1 MGLDI
6 LYPILLNPNIL
17 EVKKK
22 TQNDHKVLEEWI
34 EKKRMKFNKDKCK
47 ILYLG
52 DKNQMYKNRIREHLA
67 Q

>member
-1 MGLDI
+1 MKFANYKNGVGYI
-6 LYPILLNPNIL
+6 
-17 EVKKK
+17 VRFRSKKKK
-22 TQNDHKVLEEWI
+22 THNVLEEWI

-52 DKNQMYKNRIREHLA
+52 DKNQMYKNRIRDHLA